1 MLSHDVYFTLNDASP
16 AAADRLVQSCRKYLK
31 DHPGVLFFAA
41 GTLAQELNRAVNDRG
56 FHVALHVVFQDKAS
70 HDLYQQAAAHVKFV
84 EENKSNWVRVR
95 VFDSYVSE

>member
-1 MLSHDVYFTLNDASP
+1 MLSHDVYFTLNDASA

-41 GTLAQELNRAVNDRG
+41 GSLAQDLNRPVNDRG
-56 FHVALHVVFQDKAS
+56 FHVALHVVFKDKAS

-84 EENKSNWVRVR
+84 EENKPNWVRVR
-95 VFDSYVSE
+95 VFDSYVSD